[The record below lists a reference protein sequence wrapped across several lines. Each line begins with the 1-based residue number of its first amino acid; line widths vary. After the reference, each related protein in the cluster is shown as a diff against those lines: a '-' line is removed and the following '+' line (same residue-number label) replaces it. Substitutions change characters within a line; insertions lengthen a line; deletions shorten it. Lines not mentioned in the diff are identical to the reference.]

1 MRTRLPTPFALALLA
16 VAFVVLVFVSGLLL
30 RGARIDLTANRL
42 YTLSAGTEHMLASN
56 REPIQ
61 LRLYVSD
68 RALRD
73 QPGLRA
79 YTERV
84 RELLEEIA
92 NKSHG
97 SIKLEVID
105 PRPYSDAEDKAA
117 AAGLQSVPLGV
128 GGEGVYF
135 GLVGTNSRGIQA
147 VDPFFDATKEIFL
160 EYDIAKLITALSSQ
174 HKPIVAML
182 SSLQNG
188 PTFDAASGQVREP
201 WAIDSELAKL
211 YELRRLQPN
220 PTSIGGDVDLLILIH
235 PKNLSDDTQY
245 AIDQFVLRGGRLLV
259 FVDPLAES
267 DPVAQGSPQL
277 GPGGVLTPDVSSTPE
292 RLFKAWGVSF
302 DPHKIVR
309 DAQNAMQMQGDA
321 HAQPVSN
328 PILIGLTRDA
338 LNQTDTVS
346 AQLDSLNF
354 SSAGA
359 LELAP
364 HSPMTMEPLAQSS
377 TNADLIET
385 DRVRLQTDP
394 KLLSEGFHA
403 SGKSYVFAA
412 RLTGKPGSAFPER
425 TDAKHI
431 ASAHD
436 PVNIIVVADT
446 DVLTDRL
453 WVNAQDF
460 FGRRLL
466 NAFAKNGDFVANAVD
481 NLVGTPDLIGLRT
494 RRGFVR
500 PFTRVE
506 RLRQKADQSLRGKQD
521 ELQARLKAMEAKLA
535 ELQQASPS
543 GAAQINARQ
552 GAEIRDFQQQRQRV
566 RSELRQ
572 VQEQLNVSISKLGT
586 RLKLI
591 DILGVPLL
599 LTLLALF
606 MAWWRRRP
614 QHDAV

>member
-1 MRTRLPTPFALALLA
+1 MRTRLPTPLALSLLA
-16 VAFVVLVFVSGLLL
+16 IAFVVLVFVSGLLL

-42 YTLSAGTEHMLASN
+42 YTLSAGTEHILASN
-56 REPIQ
+56 HEPIQ
-61 LRLYVSD
+61 LRLYISD
-68 RALRD
+68 QALRD
-73 QPGLRA
+73 QPALRA
-79 YTERV
+79 YTQRV

-92 NKSHG
+92 AKSHG

-105 PRPYSDAEDKAA
+105 PQPFSDAEDKAA
-117 AAGLQSVPLGV
+117 AAGLQSVPLGE
-128 GGEGVYF
+128 GGAGVYF
-135 GLVGTNSRGIQA
+135 GLVGTNSHGAQA
-147 VDPFFDATKEIFL
+147 VAPFFDITKEIFL

-174 HKPIVAML
+174 HRPVVAML

-188 PTFDAASGQVREP
+188 PTFDAGSGQVSEP
-201 WAIDSELAKL
+201 WAIDSELTKL

-220 PTSIGGDVDLLILIH
+220 PVSIGDDVDLLILIH

-267 DPVAQGSPQL
+267 DPVSQGAPQL
-277 GPGGVLTPDVSSTPE
+277 GPGGVLTPNVSSTPE
-292 RLFKAWGVSF
+292 RLFKAWGVAF
-302 DPHKIVR
+302 DPHKVVR
-309 DAQNAMQMQGDA
+309 DAQNALQMQGDPRA
-321 HAQPVSN
+321 PPVSN
-328 PILIGLTRDA
+328 PVLIGLTKEA

-377 TNADLIET
+377 TNSDLVDT

-394 KLLSEGFHA
+394 KLVSEGFHA
-403 SGKSYVFAA
+403 TGKAYVFAA
-412 RLTGKPGSAFPER
+412 RLTGKPNSAFPER
-425 TDAKHI
+425 TDPKHL

-446 DVLTDRL
+446 DILTDRL
-453 WVNAQDF
+453 WVTTQDF
-460 FGRRLL
+460 FGRRLS

-506 RLRQKADQSLRGKQD
+506 KLRQKADQSLRGKQD
-521 ELQARLKAMEAKLA
+521 ELQARLKAMEAKLN
-535 ELQQASPS
+535 ELQQASPG
-543 GAAQINARQ
+543 GAPQINARQ
-552 GAEIRDFQQQRQRV
+552 AAEIRDFQLQRQRA
-566 RSELRQ
+566 RSDLRQ
-572 VQEQLNVSISKLGT
+572 VQEQLNVSIGKLGK

-591 DILGVPLL
+591 DILGVPML
-599 LTLLALF
+599 LTLVALF
-606 MAWWRRRP
+606 AVWWRRRP
-614 QHDAV
+614 QRDAV